1 MARAWTP
8 EERALSLSPQL
19 KSESSTALEL
29 MGLKG
34 LLLMFA
40 PRMKGARVQIE
51 MDSATSILG
60 LRAWNSEIAVI
71 LSLLSDIHGLCIEH
85 SIVARF
91 EHIGREFN
99 VIADHL
105 SKDLTPQAVEQFAL
119 DFMAPLVM
127 ESSR

>member
-85 SIVARF
+85 SIIARF

-99 VIADHL
+99 QVADHL
-105 SKDLTPQAVEQFAL
+105 SKDQTPQAVELFAEE
-119 DFMAPLVM
+119 FKAVLVM
-127 ESSR
+127 DSSR